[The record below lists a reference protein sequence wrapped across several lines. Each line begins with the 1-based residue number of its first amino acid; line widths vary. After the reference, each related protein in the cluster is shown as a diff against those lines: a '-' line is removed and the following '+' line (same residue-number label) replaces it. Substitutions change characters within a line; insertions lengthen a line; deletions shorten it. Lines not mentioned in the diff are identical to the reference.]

1 MVQGEEFQNRK
12 GRDGGLTYMYVE
24 ISKNKTI
31 VILKGLTKCPQLKIT
46 QKLMIQK
53 AVAEGKHRIQTE

>member
-1 MVQGEEFQNRK
+1 
-12 GRDGGLTYMYVE
+12 MYAE

-31 VILKGLTKCPQLKIT
+31 VILKGLIKCPQLKIT